1 MTPTSVEPD
10 SNTLHLLIQR
20 KGIAMSDLM
29 NADTTNKDE
38 LLLIDLGDAA
48 ELTEGQGQGSSE
60 DKRRAYNS

>member
-1 MTPTSVEPD
+1 
-10 SNTLHLLIQR
+10 
-20 KGIAMSDLM
+20 MSDLM
-29 NADTTNKDE
+29 NADTTDKDE